1 MMKVCFIA
9 CLTSMMCVSLP
20 AQTQQ
25 VKMREVF
32 AQAPDSIFAL
42 LSTNN
47 KLDLID
53 FAEAGMIARVR
64 NVLDEDVVLEVLTD
78 DYMSLQSS
86 ADSWVE
92 VKLLPTSHLLV
103 NKTYSGPGLDSEV
116 RLYDTQWTLL
126 QVVPRPEIERFMTEQ
141 DEDVRAEASV
151 LPLISARLSPDD
163 CKITWTLQNMEMSKD
178 VKQKA
183 GNCLKSVVED
193 CQTL

>member
-1 MMKVCFIA
+1 MKVCFIA

-25 VKMREVF
+25 AKMREVF

-53 FAEAGMIARVR
+53 FAEAGMTARVR

-163 CKITWTLQNMEMSKD
+163 CKINTEMSKD

-183 GNCLKSVVED
+183 GNCLQSVVED